1 MGSRAGEVLSSTGQS
16 LWQLMPREISMEQQ
30 LWCVELSCLSSGL
43 EPVSDTLKVVYSTL
57 FGLLLNV
64 LAPLMAIR
72 EIPQEPIC
80 GWPHSEDMAF

>member
-1 MGSRAGEVLSSTGQS
+1 MWHGAE
-16 LWQLMPREISMEQQ
+16 

-72 EIPQEPIC
+72 EIPQEPIY
-80 GWPHSEDMAF
+80 GWPHSADTAVLIMCADILSVSPCQMCLA